1 MYVSPYSLN
10 LALYNKNPGKT
21 QPLKSKTNKKTLQAP
36 KGSAK
41 EPPIQSQ
48 KRVFGTT
55 RNIPIKAVS
64 NTHVL
69 KTKPDRLAKPL
80 KKNPSIQVSPKP
92 PEQTRSTPGE
102 KKSPEENRAKV
113 SKKKKSVG
121 FEEQIGKGSGVVL
134 AEGDGKGPPRTP
146 VVGSP
151 SLNKPK
157 RVSGGT
163 PYQSAERCSKC
174 RFDRLETSAY
184 WLGQIKLAE
193 SVGKHF
199 VSAAFFRLALESK
212 AEPIRSLRV
221 ELKRYVARHEYLSE
235 EAEWRDV
242 SISYGLIQTEADAN
256 SGSSS
261 STLDQAQNDAKEE
274 RAIALDE
281 AQTDVKGEQANEPP
295 ET

>member
-1 MYVSPYSLN
+1 M
-10 LALYNKNPGKT
+10 
-21 QPLKSKTNKKTLQAP
+21 
-36 KGSAK
+36 
-41 EPPIQSQ
+41 
-48 KRVFGTT
+48 
-55 RNIPIKAVS
+55 
-64 NTHVL
+64 
-69 KTKPDRLAKPL
+69 
-80 KKNPSIQVSPKP
+80 
-92 PEQTRSTPGE
+92 
-102 KKSPEENRAKV
+102 

-212 AEPIRSLRV
+212 AEVRTLFLHPVIANCYTQKSTHTEYIIL
-221 ELKRYVARHEYLSE
+221 LAHRYGQKFEFLS
-235 EAEWRDV
+235 
-242 SISYGLIQTEADAN
+242 
-256 SGSSS
+256 
-261 STLDQAQNDAKEE
+261 
-274 RAIALDE
+274 
-281 AQTDVKGEQANEPP
+281 
-295 ET
+295 

>member
-1 MYVSPYSLN
+1 M
-10 LALYNKNPGKT
+10 YNKNPGKT

-64 NTHVL
+64 NTNVL
-69 KTKPDRLAKPL
+69 KTKPDRLTKPL

-134 AEGDGKGPPRTP
+134 AEGDGKG
-146 VVGSP
+146 
-151 SLNKPK
+151 
-157 RVSGGT
+157 
-163 PYQSAERCSKC
+163 
-174 RFDRLETSAY
+174 RLGRRWWARDSAY

-212 AEPIRSLRV
+212 AEYRKVKARGFKLEFWTIAPIRSLRV

-274 RAIALDE
+274 RAITLDE
-281 AQTDVKGEQANEPP
+281 AQTDVKGEQATEPP